1 MNNNN
6 LTIKWQKNMNIST
19 EKSKTTQLLKY
30 NPRGDTLGTNRGD
43 TLGTNRGDH
52 DINLFT
58 EQHPSHAKLGS
69 TKNFNNISSISR
81 DEDVVNKMDEIYNK
95 KDERKLIDIPGYVPP
110 TEYNY
115 SNKKVGVYKKY
126 GDKKKRKLDI
136 TSGNVDP
143 KYLNFNQTIN
153 VEEFKNK

>member
-19 EKSKTTQLLKY
+19 EKSKTTQFLKDKKY
-30 NPRGDTLGTNRGD
+30 NPGGD

-58 EQHPSHAKLGS
+58 EQHPPHTKIGS

-81 DEDVVNKMDEIYNK
+81 DEDTVNKMDEIYNK
-95 KDERKLIDIPGYVPP
+95 KDERKLVDIPGYVPP

-115 SNKKVGVYKKY
+115 SNKKIGVYKKY

>member
-19 EKSKTTQLLKY
+19 EKSNTTHLLKDKKY
-30 NPRGDTLGTNRGD
+30 NPRGDTLGTI
-43 TLGTNRGDH
+43 RGDH
-52 DINLFT
+52 DINLKIGT
-58 EQHPSHAKLGS
+58 

-81 DEDVVNKMDEIYNK
+81 DEDTVNKMDEIYNK

-115 SNKKVGVYKKY
+115 SNKKIGVYKKY
-126 GDKKKRKLDI
+126 GDKNKRKLDI